1 MRPRKPSSGSSKA
14 QHVDAKEAHT
24 LLRAVLAD
32 SSVGQRLVEDH
43 MIVTATMVQLR
54 PGTGPWKGTLN
65 LGAELSVV
73 QAAAE
78 EQALTYRDL
87 LTAAQQ
93 AHGTLRDRV
102 IELQGKPNAVS
113 SLTGIDPSLEP
124 HGGTEPAPWG

>member
-1 MRPRKPSSGSSKA
+1 
-14 QHVDAKEAHT
+14 
-24 LLRAVLAD
+24 
-32 SSVGQRLVEDH
+32 
-43 MIVTATMVQLR
+43 MIVTATMVQLKAR
-54 PGTGPWKGTLN
+54 NETLEGNVRN
-65 LGAELSVV
+65 LGAELSAV

-102 IELQGKPNAVS
+102 IELQGKLNAVS